1 MSIEKITDAIID
13 EAKTESEQI
22 LTAAGQRSRG
32 VITKLEKRIEDEIN
46 EAVRSAEKEKERI
59 ISRRQSVADI
69 DSKKMILQKKQE
81 LISQC
86 FDEAVDYII
95 GMEEKKYTDFL
106 ARLGADSGVKGGELI
121 FNKKERDS
129 IGPEV
134 TAALNRLVE
143 GGAFELSRETGDM
156 KGGYMLRSGQVYFNN
171 TVEAIVEENRQDM
184 MGEVAGLLFSPRE

>member
-1 MSIEKITDAIID
+1 MR
-13 EAKTESEQI
+13 
-22 LTAAGQRSRG
+22 QRPKVNRSSQPPVRG
-32 VITKLEKRIEDEIN
+32 AEEVITKLEKRIEDEIN

-106 ARLGADSGVKGGELI
+106 ARLGADSGVKGGETHL
-121 FNKKERDS
+121 
-129 IGPEV
+129 
-134 TAALNRLVE
+134 
-143 GGAFELSRETGDM
+143 
-156 KGGYMLRSGQVYFNN
+156 
-171 TVEAIVEENRQDM
+171 
-184 MGEVAGLLFSPRE
+184 